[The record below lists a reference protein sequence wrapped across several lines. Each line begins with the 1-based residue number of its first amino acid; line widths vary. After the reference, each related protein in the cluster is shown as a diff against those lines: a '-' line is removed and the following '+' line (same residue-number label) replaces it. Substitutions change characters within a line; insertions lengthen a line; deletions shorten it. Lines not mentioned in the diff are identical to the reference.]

1 MNVLQEILLSTAI
14 SPYVFVVWMQDSRLI
29 HGLQHHSAWDCNII
43 RERVSTKG
51 VVRPLESEAD
61 LQAFQLQP
69 QNVGRFSETT
79 INRFLD
85 ERQIFHKKFSR
96 TAMSIEKHRRQ
107 NLERSK
113 RDTIKRLGFLRQ
125 FLHKSDDEAETEK
138 RIESVILSPRWNWA
152 WALDEE
158 ENPPPSSIVSRRDTE
173 EARKLAEVAD
183 QAVLGEDHSF
193 SGNSLWSFIINFL
206 TATPGKNNHI
216 LQATDSETESPLTLG
231 MTDKKPRSRFSSIF
245 THQLHKHKE
254 QTE

>member
-1 MNVLQEILLSTAI
+1 M
-14 SPYVFVVWMQDSRLI
+14 
-29 HGLQHHSAWDCNII
+29 I

-85 ERQIFHKKFSR
+85 EHQIFHKKFSR
-96 TAMSIEKHRRQ
+96 TAKSIEKHRRR

-125 FLHKSDDEAETEK
+125 FLHKSDDETEIEK
-138 RIESVILSPRWNWA
+138 RKESVLLSPQWAWA

-158 ENPPPSSIVSRRDTE
+158 EDPPPSSIVSRRDTE

-183 QAVLGEDHSF
+183 KAILESDQTI
-193 SGNSLWSFIINFL
+193 SGNNLWSSVINFL
-206 TATPGKNNHI
+206 TATPGKDNHI
-216 LQATDSETESPLTLG
+216 LHKNVRETSLKNTESPLTLG
-231 MTDKKPRSRFSSIF
+231 ITGKEKKRKSRFSRIF
-245 THQLHKHKE
+245 TQRHLTHLKQNGSLGVNA
-254 QTE
+254 

>member
-1 MNVLQEILLSTAI
+1 M
-14 SPYVFVVWMQDSRLI
+14 
-29 HGLQHHSAWDCNII
+29 I

-51 VVRPLESEAD
+51 VVRPLEHETELGA
-61 LQAFQLQP
+61 LQLQY
-69 QNVGRFSETT
+69 VGQLSEHT
-79 INRFLD
+79 INRFLK
-85 ERQIFHKKFSR
+85 EREIFDKKFSN
-96 TAMSIEKHRRQ
+96 TIKSIEKHRRR

-113 RDTIKRLGFLRQ
+113 HDMIKWLGFLRQ

-152 WALDEE
+152 WALEE
-158 ENPPPSSIVSRRDTE
+158 GEDPPPSSIVSRRDTE

-193 SGNSLWSFIINFL
+193 SGNNLWSIVINFL

-216 LQATDSETESPLTLG
+216 FHESVDHATDSKTLTSG
-231 MTDKKPRSRFSSIF
+231 MTSKNRKSKFSRIF
-245 THQLHKHKE
+245 TQLHKHKE